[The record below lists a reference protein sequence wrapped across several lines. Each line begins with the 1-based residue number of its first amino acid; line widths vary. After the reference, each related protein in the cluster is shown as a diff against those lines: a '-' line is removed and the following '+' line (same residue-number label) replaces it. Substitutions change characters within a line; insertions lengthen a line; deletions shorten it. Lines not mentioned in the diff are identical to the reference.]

1 MTPKLELPPEALP
14 SLDVG
19 GKALEFLANVSWWKQ
34 TFRCCVRFAPRCLLP
49 AGLVTAA
56 NIGIIVLVGNI
67 QQFLSSLSNSVADT
81 ALFTLIGTL
90 LTAMLVTLICFG
102 MILAGLTG
110 WMMRLHVFARAFTLG
125 GPGAAAPEFDEA
137 KQYVASQQKFL
148 FIFWLVASAYLLL
161 PAMLMTMCIAGKVL
175 VSPEIQNMSVNG
187 ELLFTAVDPEGLHR
201 VNSLCA
207 AGIPVFSIVVL
218 AYTLVGIVYGA
229 ISGRS
234 PGRLATRAFVDSV
247 RKFPAV
253 LLLTLIVSGINLLL
267 ASPFLAALW
276 LFPKAQLDANVLFG
290 CCMQLWLG
298 ATSTFIWPLSVAPFC
313 MITSNGSR
321 K

>member
-1 MTPKLELPPEALP
+1 MTPKLDPTAEALP
-14 SLDVG
+14 SLDVDR
-19 GKALEFLANVSWWKQ
+19 KSLEFLSNVSWWKQ
-34 TFRCCVRFAPRCLLP
+34 TFRCCVRFAPRCLIP

-56 NIGIIVLVGNI
+56 NIGIIVSVANT

-90 LTAMLVTLICFG
+90 LTAMLVTLICLG
-102 MILAGLTG
+102 MILAGLSG
-110 WMMRLHVFARAFTLG
+110 WMVRLHAFARAFLLG
-125 GPGAAAPEFDEA
+125 GPDAGAPEFDEA
-137 KQYVASQQKFL
+137 KQYVASQQRFL

-161 PAMLMTMCIAGKVL
+161 PALLMTLCIAGKVL
-175 VSPEIQNMSVNG
+175 VSPDIQNMSING
-187 ELLFTAVDPEGLHR
+187 ELLFPSVDSDDLQR
-201 VNSLCA
+201 ANSLCA
-207 AGIPVFSIVVL
+207 AGIPVFSMIVL

-229 ISGRS
+229 IADRS
-234 PGRLATRAFVDSV
+234 PARLATMAFTDSV
-247 RKFPAV
+247 RKFPGV

-267 ASPFLAALW
+267 ASPFMAALW
-276 LFPKAQLDANVLFG
+276 LFPKAQLDTNVLFG
-290 CCMQLWLG
+290 CFMQLWLG